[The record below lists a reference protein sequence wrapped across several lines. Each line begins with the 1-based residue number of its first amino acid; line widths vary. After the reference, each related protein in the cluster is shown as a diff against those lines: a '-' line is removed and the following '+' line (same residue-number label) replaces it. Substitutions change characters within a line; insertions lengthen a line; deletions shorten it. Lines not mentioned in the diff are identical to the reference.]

1 MKLYFL
7 IPFIL
12 GVAGTCI
19 GGMIIFYQPQPDNSI
34 IMISGATGVGVG
46 IVGAIFA
53 HYRHLRALPVAPVQP
68 IQNIYFVYQ
77 IDTNRDIPDLSKDT
91 YILTQCLP

>member
-1 MKLYFL
+1 
-7 IPFIL
+7 
-12 GVAGTCI
+12 
-19 GGMIIFYQPQPDNSI
+19 MIIFYQPQPDNSI

-91 YILTQCLP
+91 YILTECLP

>member
-1 MKLYFL
+1 MRFYVMT
-7 IPFIL
+7 PFIL

-34 IMISGATGVGVG
+34 IIISAATGLGLGVLYF
-46 IVGAIFA
+46 IFA

-68 IQNIYFVYQ
+68 VQNIYFVYQ
-77 IDTNRDIPDLSKDT
+77 TGTHQIEDIPDLSKDT
-91 YILTQCLP
+91 YILT

>member
-1 MKLYFL
+1 MRFYVMT
-7 IPFIL
+7 PFIL

-46 IVGAIFA
+46 ILFCLFA
-53 HYRHLRALPVAPVQP
+53 HYRHMRALPVAPVQP
-68 IQNIYFVYQ
+68 VQNIYFVYQ
-77 IDTNRDIPDLSKDT
+77 TDTIRDIPDLSKDT
-91 YILTQCLP
+91 YILT